1 MALSFT
7 TITNTIAALSVA
19 GVTFKDIDEVPV
31 SGDRVAIITPLDNFI
46 TNFGLVAEETAMGAP
61 SVRPMTVKY
70 TMNYRLLL
78 VKVGAGRSN
87 KIEAY
92 NDLTIKIGLFLDAV
106 LAMDDTTGVEDL
118 VPSPSA
124 VTNFGQV
131 LAADGEVYYG
141 CDFHLDI
148 TEHVN

>member
-19 GVTFKDIDEVPV
+19 GVTFKDIDEVPT

-46 TNFGLVAEETAMGAP
+46 TNFSLDDMTLGAP
-61 SVRPMTVKY
+61 SVREMTVTY
-70 TMNYRLLL
+70 TLNYRLLL
-78 VKVGAGRSN
+78 VKIGAGRSN
-87 KIEAY
+87 VIEAY
-92 NDLTIKIGLFLDAV
+92 NDLTTKIGLFLDAV

-131 LAADGEVYYG
+131 MAPDGEIYFG
-141 CDFHLDI
+141 CDFHLDC